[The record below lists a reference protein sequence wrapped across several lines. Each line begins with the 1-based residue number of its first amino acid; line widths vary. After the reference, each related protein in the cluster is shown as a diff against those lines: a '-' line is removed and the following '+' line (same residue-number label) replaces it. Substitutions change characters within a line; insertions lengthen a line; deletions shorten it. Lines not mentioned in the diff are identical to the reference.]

1 VDRVLHE
8 VFPEETQLSSRLS
21 LDKCSELGLLRAK
34 CEVYAQDPVCQVGLC
49 SMRLSATPRLAMTCH
64 PSACNDVS
72 PLDCHPSAYNDVS
85 PLGLQ

>member
-1 VDRVLHE
+1 MDRVLHE

-64 PSACNDVS
+64 PS
-72 PLDCHPSAYNDVS
+72 PLTMLPCLVCS
-85 PLGLQ
+85 LK